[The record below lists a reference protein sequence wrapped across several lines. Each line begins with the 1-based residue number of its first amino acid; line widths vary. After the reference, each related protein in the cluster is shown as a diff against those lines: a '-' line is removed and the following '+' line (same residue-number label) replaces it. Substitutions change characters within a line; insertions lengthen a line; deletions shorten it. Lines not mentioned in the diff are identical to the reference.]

1 MIFPQTGSGRVG
13 EDDLGNDSSVIH
25 SLCIL
30 FLLLLHQLHLRSSG
44 IRSQRVGTP
53 VLQCPVYS
61 RDSGGLMLMVSR
73 LVPLRWTSDTEM
85 ALWEYLETYDN

>member
-1 MIFPQTGSGRVG
+1 MGAKFSKDQVG
-13 EDDLGNDSSVIH
+13 GWLGDDSST
-25 SLCIL
+25 SYLLCTL
-30 FLLLLHQLHLRSSG
+30 FELLLHQLHLRSSG
-44 IRSQRVGTP
+44 IRPQRLGTP

-73 LVPLRWTSDTEM
+73 LFLLRWTLDTEM

>member
-1 MIFPQTGSGRVG
+1 MENRFSMDQGGDGQFP
-13 EDDLGNDSSVIH
+13 DDSSTLHV
-25 SLCIL
+25 LCTL

-44 IRSQRVGTP
+44 IRSQRLGTP

-61 RDSGGLMLMVSR
+61 RDSGGLMVMVSR
-73 LVPLRWTSDTEM
+73 LVLLRWTLDTEM